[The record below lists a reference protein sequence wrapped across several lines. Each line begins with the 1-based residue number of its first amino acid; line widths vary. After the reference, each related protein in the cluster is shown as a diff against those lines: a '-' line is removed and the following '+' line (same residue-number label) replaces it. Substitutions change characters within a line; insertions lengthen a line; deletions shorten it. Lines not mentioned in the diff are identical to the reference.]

1 MFERDLVL
9 PASARE
15 CFKEPIGTE
24 LYDKD
29 LESFDAQT
37 ALITVGDVVS
47 LTFRMNGVKPD
58 LSIYDGVTERRSMT
72 EFAELVS
79 EEPKDE
85 VSNPAGTITAEM
97 ADMIRKSMEGSGTGL
112 IRVDGE
118 EDLALLPVIHY
129 APIGSNVVYGWP
141 GKCMMLIT
149 TDELTKK
156 KVAGLVARMEEKE

>member
-1 MFERDLVL
+1 MFGRALTLPPSERE
-9 PASARE
+9 A
-15 CFKEPIGTE
+15 FKEPLGRE
-24 LYDKD
+24 LP
-29 LESFDAQT
+29 ESDIQSLNKQT
-37 ALITVGDVVS
+37 PLITVGDVVS
-47 LTFRMNGVKPD
+47 LTFRRNGVRPD

-129 APIGSNVVYGWP
+129 APLGSNVVYGWP